1 MRVLAVDT
9 ATPRVGAAYLDTDSG
24 FAVERSE
31 LDPRRHAELL
41 TPLITQVLAK
51 AHVTLQDLDLIVT
64 GVGPGPYT
72 GLRVSVVT
80 ATTLG
85 LVLGRPVVGVCTLD
99 GFAHDAVRT
108 GARPIVVATDARRRE
123 VYWAA
128 YDDTGRRFDGPMVS
142 KPDLVAA
149 RYESEVIGT
158 TASHVRP
165 DATDVDLRCGSLAD
179 VAIAA
184 LAAGVN
190 IPTATTEMQWSDRD
204 GDGSGSV
211 PLNTLLMPRPLYLRH
226 PDAQVPLAM
235 RGVG

>member
-24 FAVERSE
+24 LAIERGE

-41 TPLITQVLAK
+41 TPLIKQVLAD
-51 AHVTLQDLDLIVT
+51 AHVALQDLDLIVT

-80 ATTLG
+80 ATTLS
-85 LVLGRPVVGVCTLD
+85 LVLGVPVVGVCTLD
-99 GFAHDAVRT
+99 GFAHDAVRAA
-108 GARPIVVATDARRRE
+108 ARPVVVATDARRRE

-128 YDDTGRRFDGPMVS
+128 YDDTGRRIDGPMVS
-142 KPDLVAA
+142 KPDVVAA
-149 RYESEVIGT
+149 RYECEVLGT
-158 TASHVRP
+158 AASHVRS
-165 DATDVDLRCGSLAD
+165 DAVDISLRCGSLAD

-184 LAAGVN
+184 LGAGAT
-190 IPTATTEMQWSDRD
+190 IPTATTDMQWSDQD

-235 RGVG
+235 RGVV

>member
-9 ATPRVGAAYLDTDSG
+9 ATPRVGAAYRDTDSG
-24 FAVERSE
+24 LAVERSE

-41 TPLITQVLAK
+41 TPLITQVLAEAK
-51 AHVTLQDLDLIVT
+51 VTLQDLDLIVT

-85 LVLGRPVVGVCTLD
+85 LVLGAPVVGVCTLD
-99 GFAHDAVRT
+99 GFAYDAVRT
-108 GARPIVVATDARRRE
+108 AARPVVVATDARRRE

-128 YDDTGRRFDGPMVS
+128 YDDTGRRIDGPMVS
-142 KPDLVAA
+142 KPDVVPA
-149 RYESEVIGT
+149 RYESQVVGT
-158 TASHVRP
+158 AASHVRA
-165 DATDVDLRCGSLAD
+165 DAIDIDLRCGSLAD
-179 VAIAA
+179 VAVGA
-184 LAAGVN
+184 LAAGAT
-190 IPTATTEMQWSDRD
+190 IPTALTDMQWSDQG

-235 RGVG
+235 RGVV